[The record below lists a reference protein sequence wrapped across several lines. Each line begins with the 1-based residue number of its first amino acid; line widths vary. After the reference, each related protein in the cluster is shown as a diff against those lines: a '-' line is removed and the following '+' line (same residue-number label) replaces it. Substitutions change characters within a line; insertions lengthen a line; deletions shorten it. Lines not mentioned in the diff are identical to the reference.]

1 MFDTDHSLS
10 LSFFLHLFPS
20 KELSPFLTPCMYYP
34 ATYYIAVSKTRPDWI
49 NFSNRIR
56 QIETS
61 FSFKKTMAVAINKK
75 LLGFWSF

>member
-1 MFDTDHSLS
+1 MHVLPPD
-10 LSFFLHLFPS
+10 
-20 KELSPFLTPCMYYP
+20 
-34 ATYYIAVSKTRPDWI
+34 SKTRPDWI

-75 LLGFWSF
+75 LLGF